1 MQKERVILY
10 ADLNNFFASVETRLH
25 PEFVGKP
32 LIVCG
37 DPKQRRG
44 VVLAKNE
51 EAKKYGI
58 KTGDT
63 VYAALK
69 KCPHLLQTG
78 THFSEYHRYS
88 QMVKEIY
95 LRYTDQVEECSID
108 ECAMDVTAS
117 VKLFGNGE
125 EIAEK
130 IRLAVKAKVGVTVSI
145 GVSFNKVYAKL
156 ASEFK
161 KPDAVSVVT
170 KENYRQT
177 VYPRPVTELLFVGK
191 STAKK
196 LQAYGIRRIGE
207 LAESDE
213 EMLVSMLGKRGWQLR
228 RFAAGLDD
236 DEVHANPLK
245 EDMKSIGNS
254 LTLPVSVTAREEV
267 KRWLYVL
274 AESVTTRQR
283 DADVGRANTVHLVVR
298 NDELQWFSYQMK
310 VSPTTLCGDVANAA
324 YELFCRHY
332 PIGSPVRLLGVSVS
346 SFDYH
351 VQQLSLDSLTG
362 EDTDRQKKEK
372 VENAV
377 ASLRKKY
384 GYAALQRA
392 VVMEDERSK
401 GLDIRK
407 KQQPA
412 VKEEQVI
419 RQKDE
424 K

>member
-25 PEFVGKP
+25 PEFEGKP

-37 DPKQRRG
+37 DPKKRRG

-58 KTGDT
+58 KTGVT
-63 VYAALK
+63 VYTALK

-78 THFSEYHRYS
+78 THFYEYQKYS
-88 QMVKEIY
+88 QKVKEIY
-95 LRYTDQVEECSID
+95 LRFTDMVEECSID
-108 ECAMDVTAS
+108 ECALDVTAS
-117 VKLFGNGE
+117 QRLFGSGE

-130 IRLAVKAKVGVTVSI
+130 IRRAVKEEIGVTVSV
-145 GVSFNKVYAKL
+145 GVSFNKIYAKL

-170 KENYRQT
+170 KENYQRT
-177 VYPRPVTELLFVGK
+177 VYPRPVTELLFVGR

-196 LQAYGIRRIGE
+196 LHAYGITTIGA
-207 LAESDE
+207 LATAE
-213 EMLVSMLGKRGWQLR
+213 ENLLINLLGKRGWQLR

-236 DEVHANPLK
+236 EPVNPKPVK

-254 LTLPVSVTAREEV
+254 LTLPVSVTSREEV

-274 AESVTTRQR
+274 AESVTARQR

-298 NDELQWFSYQMK
+298 NDELDWFSYQKK
-310 VSPTTLCGDVANAA
+310 VRATTLCGEVANAA
-324 YELFCRHY
+324 YELFCEHY

-346 SFDYH
+346 SFDYN
-351 VQQLSLDSLTG
+351 VRQVTLDSLTG
-362 EDTDRQKKEK
+362 QDDGYEKKNR
-372 VENAV
+372 VESAV
-377 ASLRKKY
+377 AGLRKKY
-384 GYAALQRA
+384 GYAALQRG
-392 VVMEDERSK
+392 VVMEDENSS

-419 RQKDE
+419 RDK
-424 K
+424 

>member
-254 LTLPVSVTAREEV
+254 LTLPVSVTA
-267 KRWLYVL
+267 
-274 AESVTTRQR
+274 QR
-283 DADVGRANTVHLVVR
+283 R
-298 NDELQWFSYQMK
+298 
-310 VSPTTLCGDVANAA
+310 
-324 YELFCRHY
+324 
-332 PIGSPVRLLGVSVS
+332 
-346 SFDYH
+346 
-351 VQQLSLDSLTG
+351 
-362 EDTDRQKKEK
+362 
-372 VENAV
+372 
-377 ASLRKKY
+377 
-384 GYAALQRA
+384 
-392 VVMEDERSK
+392 
-401 GLDIRK
+401 
-407 KQQPA
+407 
-412 VKEEQVI
+412 
-419 RQKDE
+419 
-424 K
+424 